1 VVDVFARHIGPSN
14 LSEEEAIRQL
24 KRLRNINLG
33 DERTTF
39 ITIDSEPCR
48 PCLQFLNKLSRH
60 TGILFLTSGSQGV
73 GPVQVRLDGQRRCDV
88 VGEIFADSDEDNESA
103 REALDGGVCSLGQ
116 NEQTGPEA
124 MTTPHRVSER
134 SICKQPVRPW
144 FPENPEE
151 LVSSYKKKTPVY
163 EFPGYRAVPR
173 PNLSTPRH
181 GEGAKENQ
189 SDFILIDVDD
199 ALQPDFIIID
209 GDAEEV
215 PKPRKLQE
223 MDWEDLGDGL
233 KVERPQRSP
242 LDNLE
247 TLSMRSPDL
256 DLESV
261 TGSAYAQTAYEAV
274 HGRKG
279 ALEQTKD
286 LGTRNERRDMGAR
299 LRSFRHN
306 TDADDSM
313 KESYF
318 KRRYSI
324 LGQEGSSRQRC

>member
-1 VVDVFARHIGPSN
+1 MP
-14 LSEEEAIRQL
+14 EEEAIRQL

-33 DERTTF
+33 DERTAF

-88 VGEIFADSDEDNESA
+88 VGEIFPDSDSDEEPA
-103 REALDGGVCSLGQ
+103 IEPLDGGASLLNQKKQSGPSATAAYYRL
-116 NEQTGPEA
+116 NE
-124 MTTPHRVSER
+124 RR
-134 SICKQPVRPW
+134 ICKQPVRPW

-163 EFPGYRAVPR
+163 EFPGYRAAPR
-173 PNLSTPRH
+173 SNLSIPHHR
-181 GEGAKENQ
+181 EGTKENQ
-189 SDFILIDVDD
+189 PDFILIDDEE
-199 ALQPDFIIID
+199 ALEPDFIMVD
-209 GDAEEV
+209 GDAEEALE
-215 PKPRKLQE
+215 PRELQE
-223 MDWEDLGDGL
+223 TDWEDLGDGL
-233 KVERPQRSP
+233 KVERSQGSP
-242 LDNLE
+242 PDNLE
-247 TLSMRSPDL
+247 TLSIRNPTL

-261 TGSAYAQTAYEAV
+261 AGSAYAQTAYEAV
-274 HGRKG
+274 EGHKG
-279 ALEQTKD
+279 GLEQIKE
-286 LGTRNERRDMGAR
+286 LGTRNERRNIQAR

-306 TDADDSM
+306 IDADDSM

-324 LGQEGSSRQRC
+324 LRPRC